1 MQKKP
6 VFTQF
11 SEADMKNFE
20 PTMKIGL
27 LATVSP
33 QGSPHITLLSSLMA
47 AAPIQM
53 VWGQFTEGMVYDFVR
68 TNPKTGFLIMNLD
81 KEVWRGKATYTHALR
96 SGKDYDFYNNT
107 PMFRYNAYFGVHTAH
122 YLDLVEYSSKESLP
136 MGSIVLASI
145 ATLLAAKLT
154 CRKAEAVLNTWT
166 RCLMDKIG
174 NLKFLAYLD
183 KDGFPCIIPI
193 IQAMSADSETIL
205 FSSGV
210 YRDDLRAIPQGAEV
224 AIFGMSL
231 DMTDVLMRGRFEGIR
246 GHAGVRCG
254 NVRVHWVYNSMPP
267 NPGVIYP
274 KVKVTPVREF
284 GE

>member
-1 MQKKP
+1 MQKGK
-6 VFTQF
+6 VLTQF

-47 AAPIQM
+47 AAPGQM
-53 VWGQFTEGMVYDFVR
+53 VWGQFTEGMVYDYVR
-68 TNPKTGFLIMNLD
+68 SNPKTGFLIMNLD
-81 KEVWRGKATYTHALR
+81 KEIWRGKASYTHALR

-107 PMFRYNAYFGVHTAH
+107 PMFRYNAYFGVHTVH
-122 YLDLVEYSSKESLP
+122 YLDLVAYSARQSLP
-136 MGSIVLASI
+136 MSSIVLASI

-154 CRKAEAVLNTWT
+154 GKKAQAVLNSWT
-166 RCLMDKIG
+166 RSLMDKIG

-183 KDGFPCIIPI
+183 ADGFPCIIPI
-193 IQAMSADSETIL
+193 IQAMSADSETII
-205 FSSGV
+205 FSSSV
-210 YRDDLRAIPQGAEV
+210 YREDLEAVPQGAEV

-231 DMTDVLMRGRFEGIR
+231 DMTDVLMRGRFEGIQQR
-246 GHAGVRCG
+246 AGVRCG
-254 NVRVHWVYNSMPP
+254 SVRVQWVYNSMPP

-274 KVKVTPVREF
+274 KVKVAPVREF